1 MPESPEQLRARL
13 RAEIAAIEKGVPK
26 PSRAPDLPHV
36 REEREDRRPSRASRS
51 LSASAAGGQPS
62 RHDAGEVDED
72 VRLSDPDAAFRKI
85 ERLCLVRERA
95 SEQLRQRLARG
106 GFEAEAV
113 EAALDRALACG
124 LVDDG
129 RFADVLVRSRL
140 AQGAAGAASPP
151 GSGAASTRTASG
163 AKPLPTT
170 TQKGSLTVH
179 SRCSTASRLTRK
191 EPPRRAH
198 HRRLAERHQRLSVI
212 SPLPLVRARAGQLE
226 DEAHPRRQARLPCRL
241 ALAKLFLV
249 GLYNSGTFFI
259 IWYGRR
265 ST

>member
-113 EAALDRALACG
+113 EAALACG

-140 AQGAAGAASPP
+140 AQGRGRRGIAAELESLGIDADSVEALAAADDDA
-151 GSGAASTRTASG
+151 GEVDRALA
-163 AKPLPTT
+163 L
-170 TQKGSLTVH
+170 LD
-179 SRCSTASRLTRK
+179 RK
-191 EPPRRAH
+191 PPRAKNRRDAAY
-198 HRRLAERHQRLSVI
+198 RRLAQKGFSASV
-212 SPLPLVRARAGQLE
+212 SSSA
-226 DEAHPRRQARLPCRL
+226 ARLWCEANP
-241 ALAKLFLV
+241 V
-249 GLYNSGTFFI
+249 EG
-259 IWYGRR
+259 
-265 ST
+265 

>member
-113 EAALDRALACG
+113 EA
-124 LVDDG
+124 
-129 RFADVLVRSRL
+129 VLVRSRL
-140 AQGAAGAASPP
+140 AQGRGRRGIAAELESLGIDADSVEALAAADDDA
-151 GSGAASTRTASG
+151 GEVDRALA
-163 AKPLPTT
+163 L
-170 TQKGSLTVH
+170 LD
-179 SRCSTASRLTRK
+179 RK
-191 EPPRRAH
+191 PPRAKNRRDAAY
-198 HRRLAERHQRLSVI
+198 RRLAQKGFSASV
-212 SPLPLVRARAGQLE
+212 SSSA
-226 DEAHPRRQARLPCRL
+226 ARLWCEANP
-241 ALAKLFLV
+241 V
-249 GLYNSGTFFI
+249 EG
-259 IWYGRR
+259 
-265 ST
+265 

>member
-95 SEQLRQRLARG
+95 SEQLRQRLARE

-124 LVDDG
+124 LVENLGIDADGVEALAAADDDAG
-129 RFADVLVRSRL
+129 EVDRALALLDRKPPRAKNRRDAAYRRL
-140 AQGAAGAASPP
+140 AQKGFSASV
-151 GSGAASTRTASG
+151 S
-163 AKPLPTT
+163 
-170 TQKGSLTVH
+170 
-179 SRCSTASRLTRK
+179 STA
-191 EPPRRAH
+191 
-198 HRRLAERHQRLSVI
+198 
-212 SPLPLVRARAGQLE
+212 
-226 DEAHPRRQARLPCRL
+226 ARLWCEANP
-241 ALAKLFLV
+241 V
-249 GLYNSGTFFI
+249 EG
-259 IWYGRR
+259 
-265 ST
+265 

>member
-95 SEQLRQRLARG
+95 SEQLRQRLA
-106 GFEAEAV
+106 EAV

-140 AQGAAGAASPP
+140 AQGRGRRGIAAELESLGIDADSVEALAAADDDA
-151 GSGAASTRTASG
+151 GEVDRALA
-163 AKPLPTT
+163 L
-170 TQKGSLTVH
+170 LD
-179 SRCSTASRLTRK
+179 RK
-191 EPPRRAH
+191 PPRAKNRRDAAY
-198 HRRLAERHQRLSVI
+198 RRLAQKGFSASV
-212 SPLPLVRARAGQLE
+212 SSSA
-226 DEAHPRRQARLPCRL
+226 ARLWCEANP
-241 ALAKLFLV
+241 V
-249 GLYNSGTFFI
+249 EG
-259 IWYGRR
+259 
-265 ST
+265 

>member
-13 RAEIAAIEKGVPK
+13 RAEIAAIEKGIPK

-140 AQGAAGAASPP
+140 AQGRGRRGIDADGVEALAAADDDAGEVDRALA
-151 GSGAASTRTASG
+151 
-163 AKPLPTT
+163 L
-170 TQKGSLTVH
+170 LD
-179 SRCSTASRLTRK
+179 RK
-191 EPPRRAH
+191 PPRAKNRRDAAY
-198 HRRLAERHQRLSVI
+198 RRLAQKGFSASV
-212 SPLPLVRARAGQLE
+212 SSTA
-226 DEAHPRRQARLPCRL
+226 ARLWCEANP
-241 ALAKLFLV
+241 V
-249 GLYNSGTFFI
+249 EG
-259 IWYGRR
+259 
-265 ST
+265 

>member
-140 AQGAAGAASPP
+140 AQGRGRRGIDADGVEALAAADDDAGEVDRALA
-151 GSGAASTRTASG
+151 
-163 AKPLPTT
+163 L
-170 TQKGSLTVH
+170 LD
-179 SRCSTASRLTRK
+179 RK
-191 EPPRRAH
+191 PPRAKNRRDAAY
-198 HRRLAERHQRLSVI
+198 RRLAQKGFSASV
-212 SPLPLVRARAGQLE
+212 SSSA
-226 DEAHPRRQARLPCRL
+226 ARLWCEANP
-241 ALAKLFLV
+241 V
-249 GLYNSGTFFI
+249 EG
-259 IWYGRR
+259 
-265 ST
+265 

>member
-95 SEQLRQRLARG
+95 SEQLRQRLARE

-140 AQGAAGAASPP
+140 AQGRGRRGIAAELIVLVAAD
-151 GSGAASTRTASG
+151 ARE
-163 AKPLPTT
+163 
-170 TQKGSLTVH
+170 
-179 SRCSTASRLTRK
+179 
-191 EPPRRAH
+191 EPPRR
-198 HRRLAERHQRLSVI
+198 RLPPPRPERLQRLGVI
-212 SPLPLVRARAGQLE
+212 LRRPPLVRGE
-226 DEAHPRRQARLPCRL
+226 PRRRMSASAPSAAPAAAARPCISDY
-241 ALAKLFLV
+241 FLS
-249 GLYNSGTFFI
+249 GLLQFGHNLYHMV
-259 IWYGRR
+259 
-265 ST
+265 

>member
-13 RAEIAAIEKGVPK
+13 RAEIAAIEKGIPK

-95 SEQLRQRLARG
+95 SEQLRQRLARE

-140 AQGAAGAASPP
+140 AQGRGRRGIAAELESLGIDADGVEALAAADDDAGEVDRALALLDRRARRTAATPPTAASPRK
-151 GSGAASTRTASG
+151 ASAPRCHPPPPASG
-163 AKPLPTT
+163 ARRTPSKDERIRAVGRACGGGAAL
-170 TQKGSLTVH
+170 H
-179 SRCSTASRLTRK
+179 FRLF
-191 EPPRRAH
+191 
-198 HRRLAERHQRLSVI
+198 
-212 SPLPLVRARAGQLE
+212 LVRAFTIRAQPL
-226 DEAHPRRQARLPCRL
+226 
-241 ALAKLFLV
+241 
-249 GLYNSGTFFI
+249 S
-259 IWYGRR
+259 YGIA
-265 ST
+265 